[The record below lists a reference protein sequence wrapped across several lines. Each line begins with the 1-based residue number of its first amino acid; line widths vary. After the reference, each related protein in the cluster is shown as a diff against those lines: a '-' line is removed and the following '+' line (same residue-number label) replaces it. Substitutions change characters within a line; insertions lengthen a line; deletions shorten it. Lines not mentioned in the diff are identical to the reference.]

1 MPDPARPSISDLIR
15 GKEGLLRDYW
25 RSSVAGIAD
34 RMGRFLRDDQVF
46 AEVRGLLV
54 DLVGLVERPGS
65 PEQAVDIQI
74 APILEHLKALQDK
87 HSIGTTDMAFIL
99 FSMKDILDETF
110 REAVAAEAPDQ
121 AGKRESISYA
131 LNQISL
137 LLNRLGL
144 VFFESDMRAREG
156 EGFQQDVLAIEYA
169 LLYERTLQVAI
180 TDQLTGLYNF
190 GYFRDRLREERA
202 RATRTHRLL
211 SLILFDIDHFK
222 MYNDTNGHPAGN
234 DVLKRIARVLRE
246 EAGELDVVARYGGEE
261 MAIILPESSRKEAFD
276 LAERIRR
283 RVESTTFPR
292 MESQPGGRLTL
303 SAGVAT
309 YPVDA
314 ASSSELIRRADESLY
329 AAKRA
334 GRNRTVAYDPPHKVR
349 LLYRPYRPVQAVAL
363 VGSFNNWDKDTDPM
377 QPREDGTWQFVI
389 SLNPG
394 TYQYKFVLDGH
405 EWVNDPANPERT
417 PHTLGG
423 ANSLLRVVEA
433 SKA

>member
-1 MPDPARPSISDLIR
+1 MADHSRLSISDSIR
-15 GKEGLLRDYW
+15 GKENLLRDYW
-25 RSSVAGIAD
+25 RTSVAGIAE

-46 AEVRGLLV
+46 AEVSGLLV
-54 DLVGLVERPGS
+54 DLVGLVEKPGS
-65 PEQAVDIQI
+65 PEQAVDTQI
-74 APILEHLKALQDK
+74 APILEHLRALQDK

-99 FSMKDILDETF
+99 FSMKDILDSVF
-110 REAVAAEAPDQ
+110 REAVESEAPEQ
-121 AGKRESISYA
+121 AGKRESFSYA
-131 LNQISL
+131 LNQLSL

-222 MYNDTNGHPAGN
+222 QYNDTNGHPAGN
-234 DVLKRIARVLRE
+234 DVLKRIARILRE

-261 MAIILPESSRKEAFD
+261 MAVILPESSRKEAFD

-283 RVESTTFPR
+283 RTETTDFPH
-292 MESQPGGRLTL
+292 MASQPSGRLTL

-314 ASSSELIRRADESLY
+314 ASSSELIKRADESLY

-334 GRNRTVAYDPPHKVR
+334 GRNRVVAYDPPNKVK
-349 LLYRPYRPVQAVAL
+349 LCYRPYRPVQGVSL

-377 QPREDGTWQFVI
+377 QLQPDGSWQFII

-394 TYQYKFVLDGH
+394 IYQYKFVLDGH

-423 ANSLLRVVEA
+423 ANSLLKVTDPAR
-433 SKA
+433 